1 MVGVTTEIAEASGVG
16 KCVSLRSWWERM
28 KARDHGMPAGNQEN
42 GHMSL
47 QNWVQILQ
55 GTFNDSNF
63 EL

>member
-47 QNWVQILQ
+47 
-55 GTFNDSNF
+55 
-63 EL
+63 